1 MSPQL
6 YEADTVITTMIII
19 SLLLQMRKLGTKK
32 VSCGPG
38 FAQLVSD
45 RLEPCILAAW
55 LHIFLTEIFTEII
68 VGSQIIQRSHVP
80 FTEFS

>member
-6 YEADTVITTMIII
+6 YEADTIITTITII
-19 SLLLQMRKLGTKK
+19 SLLLQMRKLGTKR

-45 RLEPCILAAW
+45 RLEPYILAAW
-55 LHIFLTEIFTEII
+55 LHIFLIEIFTEII
-68 VGSQIIQRSHVP
+68 VDSQIV
-80 FTEFS
+80 